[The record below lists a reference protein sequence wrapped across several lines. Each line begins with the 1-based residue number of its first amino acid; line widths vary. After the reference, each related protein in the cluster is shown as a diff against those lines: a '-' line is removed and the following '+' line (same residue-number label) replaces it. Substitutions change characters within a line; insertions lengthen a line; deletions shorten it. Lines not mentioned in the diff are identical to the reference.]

1 LNILQLTVTIVR
13 DYDSSFTNG
22 HGSDRSIGSN
32 KSKAL
37 AMDTRFH
44 AAQGALAAGDV
55 ERLESLLKL
64 DPGLAVAHSES
75 DHPTILQC
83 LVLTMPPVD
92 SLESLINL
100 LANHGAELTDPLIA
114 ACGCGNVGAVG
125 RLLDLGANIEGN
137 GRWSPLEEAAYFGQ
151 EPCLSLLIE
160 RGASVTNIRTAAALG
175 RADLIERCFDETGA
189 LTKLAGEIAWPFGK
203 LIPED
208 DRRDRRQILAN
219 ALVYAAMWGRV
230 EVAEYLLDR
239 GAEVNLIPTGF
250 DYSGT
255 PLHYA
260 AFEGRQ
266 EMVDW
271 LLGRGA
277 NPAISDTKIG
287 KLPEDWAE
295 HSGHKDLAEH
305 LQLLRRRAE

>member
-1 LNILQLTVTIVR
+1 LNIRQLTVAIVR

-22 HGSDRSIGSN
+22 HGSDRSIGSH
-32 KSKAL
+32 KSKDL
-37 AMDTRFH
+37 VMDTRFH
-44 AAQGALAAGDV
+44 AAQAALAAGDV
-55 ERLESLLKL
+55 DRLEALLKL
-64 DPGLAVAHSES
+64 DSGLAVAQSES

-92 SLESLINL
+92 PLESLINL

-114 ACGCGNVGAVG
+114 ACGCGNVAAVG

-137 GRWSPLEEAAYFGQ
+137 GHWSPLEEAAYFGQ
-151 EPCLSLLIE
+151 EQCLSLLIE
-160 RGASVTNIRTAAALG
+160 RGASITKIRTAAALG

-189 LTKLAGEIAWPFGK
+189 LTKAAGEIAWPFGK
-203 LIPED
+203 LVPEG
-208 DRRDRRQILAN
+208 DRQDRRQILAN

-230 EVAEYLLDR
+230 AVAEYLLNR
-239 GAEVNLIPTGF
+239 GAELNLIPAGF

-260 AFEGRQ
+260 AYEGRR

-271 LLGRGA
+271 LLRHGA
-277 NPAISDTKIG
+277 DPTIRDTKIG

-295 HSGHKDLAEH
+295 HSGHKDLAEQ